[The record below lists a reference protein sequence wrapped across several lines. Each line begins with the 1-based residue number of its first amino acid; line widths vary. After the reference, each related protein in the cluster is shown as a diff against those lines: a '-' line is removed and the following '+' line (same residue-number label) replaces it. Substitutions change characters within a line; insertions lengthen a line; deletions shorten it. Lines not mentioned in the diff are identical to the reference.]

1 MPAWCG
7 ASRARGSFVAPLER
21 VAARLELRDL
31 HQDAAERGHHHEAE
45 VLGLRAEAASADC
58 AHALGLRRG
67 QRVFFC
73 QLLHREQ
80 GVPLQLESRWV
91 LPSAAPAFLEQD
103 FGSLTPTAY
112 LLQVAPLT
120 AAQYQ
125 IEAVAASPEEASCLG
140 LGSWGTL
147 PAGAASFAWR
157 RRPGELGAAAAPA
170 LRAAGELHRM
180 NSLSLY
186 RDARLAT
193 LDGPEP
199 WGALVENGAVLTSA
213 TAASSG
219 WGRCRACPPSWR
231 RASRPSTTCTTPG
244 SPRA

>member
-1 MPAWCG
+1 MATYSDIQDWLRTGIREGRWRAGDRLPSEAELCLQFSV
-7 ASRARGSFVAPLER
+7 SRMTVNRALRELQHAGLVRREQGRGSFVAPLER

-45 VLGLRAEAASADC
+45 VLGLRAEPASADC

-91 LPSAAPAFLEQD
+91 VPSAAPAFLEQD
-103 FGSLTPTAY
+103 FGCLTPTAY

-140 LGSWGTL
+140 LEAGEPCLLVQRLSH
-147 PAGAASFAWR
+147 GAAGPVSWAR
-157 RRPGELGAAAAPA
+157 L
-170 LRAAGELHRM
+170 LHRR
-180 NSLSLY
+180 Y
-186 RDARLAT
+186 
-193 LDGPEP
+193 
-199 WGALVENGAVLTSA
+199 VLQGSF
-213 TAASSG
+213 TA
-219 WGRCRACPPSWR
+219 
-231 RASRPSTTCTTPG
+231 
-244 SPRA
+244 

>member
-1 MPAWCG
+1 MATYSDIQDWLRTGIREGRWRAGDRLPSEAELCLQFSV
-7 ASRARGSFVAPLER
+7 SRMTVNRALRELQHAGLVRREQGRGSFVAPLER

-45 VLGLRAEAASADC
+45 VLVLRAEAASADC

-103 FGSLTPTAY
+103 FGRQTPTAY

-125 IEAVAASPEEASCLG
+125 IEAVAASPEEARCLG
-140 LGSWGTL
+140 LEAGEPCLLVQRLSH
-147 PAGAASFAWR
+147 GAAGPVSWAR
-157 RRPGELGAAAAPA
+157 L
-170 LRAAGELHRM
+170 LHRR
-180 NSLSLY
+180 Y
-186 RDARLAT
+186 
-193 LDGPEP
+193 
-199 WGALVENGAVLTSA
+199 VLQGSF
-213 TAASSG
+213 TA
-219 WGRCRACPPSWR
+219 
-231 RASRPSTTCTTPG
+231 
-244 SPRA
+244 